1 MCIASERE
9 DARGF
14 GSLGQRLRENDGGE
28 AGVEDGME
36 VTANGVQG
44 DEGIERKVG
53 GQVKAEFRIEE
64 DGGKNVKVGGV
75 GTGVDVCRR
84 WEDDTSA
91 FTFAA
96 CYHGIFQTVWRH
108 VEGRWKCGTRAA
120 KAGTFGTGSAG
131 RCEGRM

>member
-1 MCIASERE
+1 
-9 DARGF
+9 
-14 GSLGQRLRENDGGE
+14 
-28 AGVEDGME
+28 ME

-44 DEGIERKVG
+44 DEGVERKVD
-53 GQVKAEFRIEE
+53 GQVEAELRIEE

-84 WEDDTSA
+84 WEGDASA

-96 CYHGIFQTVWRH
+96 CSHSVFQPVWRH
-108 VEGRWKCGTRAA
+108 VEGWWHCEMRAV
-120 KAGTFGTGSAG
+120 KVSTVGTGSAG

>member
-14 GSLGQRLRENDGGE
+14 GSLGQGLRENDGGE
-28 AGVEDGME
+28 AGIEDGME

-44 DEGIERKVG
+44 DKGIERKVG

-75 GTGVDVCRR
+75 GTDVDVCRR

-108 VEGRWKCGTRAA
+108 VEGRWNCGTRAA